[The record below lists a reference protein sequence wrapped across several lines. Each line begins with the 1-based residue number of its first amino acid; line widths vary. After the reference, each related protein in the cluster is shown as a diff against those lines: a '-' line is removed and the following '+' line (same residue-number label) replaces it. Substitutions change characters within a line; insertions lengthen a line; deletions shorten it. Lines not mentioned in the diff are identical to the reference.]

1 MIPMNMTLKSSIAT
15 ALLASLAAC
24 GGGGG
29 GSSGF
34 FLPTATGST
43 APAAGAAPAAGSP
56 VVTGSTDTSVT
67 LAKLDGVVAT
77 GAAFAGATVTV
88 TDQTGATVCTTPTN
102 ADGTFSC
109 TLPATTRA
117 PLVLRAT
124 RDDQSLYST
133 TASAASGITNVT
145 PLTTIVVAQL
155 SPDGNPAN
163 LAGAIQTQPDLVTA
177 TTIKTQVTEL
187 VAALKPLLDALG
199 QGALDVMSGAFTADG
214 TGADKVLD
222 SISVS
227 VLPNGT
233 SANIEVTVKTVPTTE
248 GAAPVSIS
256 FNTNAPTPPLQ
267 ATASELTAS
276 LATDFPT
283 PTAVAA
289 LFGRLTACYALPLTT
304 RVSGSGVV
312 NDNTNAT
319 GTATDIAAPACKT
332 LFVNDDP
339 GTFLS
344 NGFPVGRDI
353 NNNGSFAGIFRSGA
367 TGVVFDRGNVEYAR
381 SSTGEYL
388 LSYRSTDRFGGVD
401 NDTIIARNVGGVLKL
416 TGNNYAHRVTLRPYS
431 EDRERINSPAF
442 SSFNTGYNIS
452 IDNKLAGSNPVF
464 SKVEVTTPFNAVPLT
479 YYPDGNLSFLS
490 ISKNGQP
497 GAANL
502 QSTSIVRLAGEF
514 QNPATTG
521 LVSAKETGIYY
532 VQPEYTETQ
541 ISEIPNQSVWSVK
554 FFHANGDQPIVQTYR
569 TISRAQTLNEIRQ
582 LKIVQLTDVQRA
594 EMVAGSSAIGRFT
607 FGPATQTDPNL
618 IDFSSEGNLDAWTV
632 PLGALAPNS
641 LSAQGSSA
649 GGVRYND
656 GTSVLGSARKGVISC
671 ARQGQNDFHCDP
683 TLQSQYANGTSVDLF
698 DLWVRNSR
706 QVEISKKVATRAL

>member
-1 MIPMNMTLKSSIAT
+1 M
-15 ALLASLAAC
+15 
-24 GGGGG
+24 
-29 GSSGF
+29 
-34 FLPTATGST
+34 
-43 APAAGAAPAAGSP
+43 
-56 VVTGSTDTSVT
+56 
-67 LAKLDGVVAT
+67 
-77 GAAFAGATVTV
+77 TV

-109 TLPATTRA
+109 TLPATTKA
-117 PLVLRAT
+117 PLVIRAT

-155 SPDGNPAN
+155 SPDGNPAS

-177 TTIKTQVTEL
+177 TTIQTQVTEL

-233 SANIEVTVKTVPTTE
+233 SANIEVTVKTVPTAD
-248 GAAPVSIS
+248 GAPPVSIV
-256 FNTNAPTPPLQ
+256 FNTSAPTPPLPT
-267 ATASELTAS
+267 TAADLTAS

-289 LFGRLTACYALPLTT
+289 LFQRLTACYALPLTT
-304 RVSGSGVV
+304 RVNGSGVID
-312 NDNTNAT
+312 DNTNAT
-319 GTATDIAAPACKT
+319 GTASNIAAPACKT

-339 GTFLS
+339 ATFFS
-344 NGFPVGRDI
+344 NGFPVGRDN

-381 SSTGEYL
+381 SSAGEYV
-388 LSYRSTDRFGGVD
+388 LSYRSTDRFGGID
-401 NDTIIARNVGGVLKL
+401 NDTIIARNVDGVLKL
-416 TGNNYAHRVTLRPYS
+416 TGNNYAYRVTLRPYS

-452 IDNKLAGSNPVF
+452 IDNKLLNSNPVF
-464 SKVEVTTPFNAVPLT
+464 SKVEVTTPFDALPLT

-490 ISKNGQP
+490 ISRNGLP

-502 QSTSIVRLAGEF
+502 QSTSIVRLAGAF
-514 QNPATTG
+514 QNPATQG
-521 LVSAKETGIYY
+521 PVSAKETGIYY
-532 VQPEYTETQ
+532 VQPEYTEAQ

-554 FFHANGDQPIVQTYR
+554 FFHVNTAIQPIVQTYR

-582 LKIVQLTDVQRA
+582 LKIAQLTDAQRA
-594 EMVAGSSAIGRFT
+594 EMVAGSSATGRFT
-607 FGPATQTDPNL
+607 FGQASQADPNL

-632 PLGALAPNS
+632 PLGALAPTS
-641 LSAQGSSA
+641 LSAQGSAPPISNVA
-649 GGVRYND
+649 GARFND
-656 GTSVLGSARKGVISC
+656 GTSVLSTARKGIIYC
-671 ARQGQNDFHCDP
+671 ARQGQNDLHCDP
-683 TLQSQYANGTSVDLF
+683 AVPSQYANGTSVDLF
-698 DLWVRNSR
+698 DLWARSSR
-706 QVEISKKVATRAL
+706 QVEISKKVVTRALP